1 LVGWSLLW
9 SEFVKIGGHLV
20 NLSVEVILDL
30 LDEGS
35 ILGQHE
41 VDGGTLS
48 TETTST
54 TDSVD
59 VVLLLVGEL
68 VVDNKTDLLNINTSS
83 EEISSDQDTDGAWT
97 ELLHDD
103 ITAKLVHL
111 TVHDADGEV
120 VLGHRLLEVLNSLL
134 GVTVDKGL
142 VDVQVGVQVEEDFH
156 LPLLLLDSDVVL
168 VNTFESKL
176 LVLDENLCGVSH
188 EVLGHAK
195 DLRRE
200 SSREE
205 SNLDVSR
212 KELEN
217 VLNLGFET
225 TRQHLVSFVQNEQ
238 LEVLGLEETSLHH
251 IVNTSG
257 STDDDVSATRLELLD
272 IVLNDGTTNASLD
285 FDLHVL
291 TDWVHDVSNL
301 HGELASG
308 GHDKCLAVVGD
319 TWLGVSVNALEHTD
333 GESTSLTGSRL
344 CLKK

>member
-1 LVGWSLLW
+1 M
-9 SEFVKIGGHLV
+9 
-20 NLSVEVILDL
+20 ILDL

-68 VVDNKTDLLNINTSS
+68 VVDNETDLLNINTSS
-83 EEISSDQDTDGAWT
+83 EEISSDQDTDGAGT

-134 GVTVDKGL
+134 GVTVDEGL

-195 DLRRE
+195 DLGRE
-200 SSREE
+200 SGREE
-205 SNLDVSR
+205 SNLDVSG

-238 LEVLGLEETSLHH
+238 LEVLSLEETSLHH
-251 IVNTSG
+251 VVNTSG

-285 FDLHVL
+285 LDLHVL
-291 TDWVHDVSNL
+291 TD
-301 HGELASG
+301 
-308 GHDKCLAVVGD
+308 
-319 TWLGVSVNALEHTD
+319 
-333 GESTSLTGSRL
+333 
-344 CLKK
+344 